1 MKTVCIYDGIIIGN
15 NKDLYKIKN
24 QQEKAILIG
33 KVKSSVE
40 ELNKLAKTAQ
50 IQVLGKLLHSR
61 KKIDAAYYIGSGKLK
76 ELKNTVEHTSA
87 NLIIFD
93 HELTPAQH
101 RNLEEDLET
110 NVMDRTQ
117 LILNI
122 FSQHAHT
129 KESKLQ
135 VEKAQLEYLLPR
147 LTGKGEELS
156 RLAGGIGTRGPGES
170 KLETD
175 RRRISKRIHN
185 LEEKLNKVKK
195 NREIQRKERNDP
207 LVALVGYTNAGK
219 STLMNLLTGSNNE
232 VANKLFATLDSTL
245 RNMQLPN
252 GREII
257 LTDTVGFIDNL
268 PHQLVA
274 SFRATLEEIKKADL
288 ILHVVD
294 SNNPQAEKHIKVTND
309 VLKDMEVDDIEKL
322 IVFNKIDKC
331 QNGDLKSLELQYPDH
346 LSISSLTGEGKD
358 KLLEKIKSILEKSL
372 VKVNLKLPY
381 NKANWIEKIHNKGQ
395 VIEESYSK
403 NNIYIKA
410 KIPKKFEQILSKFK
424 IEK

>member
-1 MKTVCIYDGIIIGN
+1 MIGKN
-15 NKDLYKIKN
+15 NEFYQIEKQK
-24 QQEKAILIG
+24 EKAILIG

-40 ELNKLAKTAQ
+40 ELEKLAKTAK
-50 IQVLGKLLHSR
+50 IKVLGKLLHSR
-61 KKIDAAYYIGSGKLK
+61 KNIDAAYYIGSGKLE
-76 ELKNTVEHTSA
+76 ELKNSVKHSSA

-101 RNLEEDLET
+101 RNLEEDLDT

-185 LEEKLNKVKK
+185 LEEKLEKVKK
-195 NREIQRKERNDP
+195 NREVQRKERNDP

-219 STLMNLLTGSNNE
+219 STIMNLLTGANNE

-288 ILHVVD
+288 ILHIVD
-294 SNNPQAEKHIKVTND
+294 SSNPQAEKHIEVTNE
-309 VLKDMEVDDIEKL
+309 VLKDMNVNDIEKL
-322 IVFNKIDKC
+322 LVFNKIDKC
-331 QNGDLKSLELQYPDH
+331 QEINLKSLELQYPAH
-346 LSISSLTGEGKD
+346 LSMSALTGKGKD
-358 KLLEKIKSILEKSL
+358 KLLEKIKSILEKNL
-372 VKVNLKLPY
+372 VKVSLKLPY
-381 NKANWIEKIHNKGQ
+381 DKGNWIEKIHNKGR
-395 VIEESYSK
+395 VIEEKYSK
-403 NNIYIKA
+403 NDIFIKA
-410 KIPKKFEQILSKFK
+410 KIPKKFEQILSDYK
-424 IEK
+424 I

>member
-1 MKTVCIYDGIIIGN
+1 M
-15 NKDLYKIKN
+15 
-24 QQEKAILIG
+24 
-33 KVKSSVE
+33 
-40 ELNKLAKTAQ
+40 
-50 IQVLGKLLHSR
+50 HSR
-61 KKIDAAYYIGSGKLK
+61 KNIDAAYYIGSGKLK

-101 RNLEEDLET
+101 RNLEEDLDT

-122 FSQHAHT
+122 FSHHAHT

-185 LEEKLNKVKK
+185 LEEKLEKVKK
-195 NREIQRKERNDP
+195 NREVQRKERNDP

-219 STLMNLLTGSNNE
+219 STIMNLLTGANNE

-274 SFRATLEEIKKADL
+274 SFRATLEEITKADL

-294 SNNPQAEKHIKVTND
+294 SSNPQAEKHIKVTNE
-309 VLKDMEVDDIEKL
+309 VLKDMNVDDIEKL
-322 IVFNKIDKC
+322 LVFNKIDKSK
-331 QNGDLKSLELQYPDH
+331 NGNLKSLELQYPDH
-346 LSISSLTGEGKD
+346 LSISALTGEGKD
-358 KLLEKIKSILEKSL
+358 KLLEKIKSILEKKL
-372 VKVNLKLPY
+372 VEVSIKLPY
-381 NKANWIEKIHNKGQ
+381 DKGNWIEKIHNKGR
-395 VIEESYSK
+395 VIEEKYSK
-403 NNIYIKA
+403 NDIFIKA
-410 KIPKKFEQILSKFK
+410 KIPKKFEQILSDYK
-424 IEK
+424 I